1 MSVAIP
7 LFAGAVMKSEQKL
20 SRVQR
25 LAKWLL
31 PRSWSESMEKD
42 SRQWIAQCPC
52 GKGRSIWELGGI
64 RWKAAG
70 EPRKLLRCPSCGEL
84 TWHKVVWRGES
95 GK

>member
-1 MSVAIP
+1 
-7 LFAGAVMKSEQKL
+7 MKSEQKL
-20 SRVQR
+20 SRAQR

-31 PRSWSESMEKD
+31 PRSWSDSMEKE
-42 SRQWIAQCPC
+42 SRQWIATCRC
-52 GKGRSIWELGGI
+52 GNERSIWELGGI

-84 TWHKVVWRGES
+84 TWHKVGWRGES